1 MPRPPSVQGH
11 NWAVAAIEDGPT
23 TGGPLVQVQLL
34 GSFVISVGEKMA
46 GPWPRTSTKRLL
58 ALVLLS
64 PKRRISE
71 EAASDTLFGDLAP
84 RAATNAMYN
93 ALSGARSVLAGLGG
107 PAAGMLRTDRT
118 HLYVPGDAP
127 VVVDLDLHEGALSA
141 ALQMPPGA
149 GRDAVLV
156 ELLAEERGLL
166 EDEAYADWVLRR
178 HDSLKL
184 ARQRACLALARDRS
198 AGFGQ
203 SGPEAVISA
212 WDSYAAHDPASEEA
226 AVALMS
232 AYAAQGQRHL
242 MARAYRRCC
251 DGLEEL
257 GLKRSVALEEAYKAM
272 GQELTRVATPHSAD
286 GVGRMGNLPTYLS
299 SFVGRE
305 AEQAEVG
312 SLVRSWRL
320 VTVTGAGG
328 RARPAWPWRWPPTSR
343 TRDVE
348 GSSSSNWPRS
358 GSRARCR
365 WQWLQPWACANR
377 ATGLSST
384 SCAKPSP
391 ARTSS
396 SSSTTVSTLSGQ
408 PPSWPNGSPAPPP
421 GCGPWPPRRAARH
434 RRRAGVRPGPAQL
447 APRGGQVGGGPGGF

>member
-1 MPRPPSVQGH
+1 MARRRPGRWSRCSY
-11 NWAVAAIEDGPT
+11 
-23 TGGPLVQVQLL
+23 L

-64 PKRRISE
+64 PKRRISK

-107 PAAGMLRTDRT
+107 PADGMLRTDRT

-127 VVVDLDLHEGALSA
+127 VEVDLDLHEGALSA

-149 GRDAVLV
+149 GRDAALV
-156 ELLAEERGLL
+156 EVLTEERGLL

-178 HDSLKL
+178 HDILEL
-184 ARQRACLALARDRS
+184 ARQKACLALARDRS

-226 AVALMS
+226 ALALMS

-257 GLKRSVALEEAYKAM
+257 GLKRSVALEEAYEAM

-286 GVGRMGNLPTYLS
+286 GVGRTSNLPTYLS
-299 SFVGRE
+299 SFVGRK

-328 RARPAWPWRWPPTSR
+328 SGKTRLAVEVAAHLQDEGGGGAIFVELAPVGEPAQVPVAVASALGVREQGDRSLLDVLCEALAGQDLLLVLDNCEHVIGAAAELAERLTRACPRLRVLATSR
-343 TRDVE
+343 T
-348 GSSSSNWPRS
+348 
-358 GSRARCR
+358 
-365 WQWLQPWACANR
+365 
-377 ATGLSST
+377 
-384 SCAKPSP
+384 
-391 ARTSS
+391 
-396 SSSTTVSTLSGQ
+396 
-408 PPSWPNGSPAPPP
+408 
-421 GCGPWPPRRAARH
+421 ARH
-434 RRRAGVRPGPAQL
+434 RRRAGLPPGPAQL
-447 APRGGQVGGGPGGF
+447 APREGQLCRGPGGF